1 MIILKGSAAAA
12 KDFENFVDIGGS
24 ISYKTLTI
32 EITYEFT
39 QTFTRDHQMV
49 KSELIQQLSEQAN
62 IQPKIAEIAVN
73 TVFDAMISALIKGEG
88 IEIRGFG
95 SFKVREYKGRTGN
108 HPRTGS
114 VITIEPKR
122 RPFFK
127 VGKELK
133 DRINHHALNQVSRP
147 QQEHPVET
155 P

>member
-1 MIILKGSAAAA
+1 
-12 KDFENFVDIGGS
+12 
-24 ISYKTLTI
+24 
-32 EITYEFT
+32 
-39 QTFTRDHQMV
+39 MV
-49 KSELIQQLSEQAN
+49 KSELIQQLSEKAN

-73 TVFDAMISALIKGEG
+73 TVFDAMVEALIQGEG

-133 DRINHHALNQVSRP
+133 DRINSQAAAQAPEASEGSDIENP
-147 QQEHPVET
+147 
-155 P
+155 

>member
-1 MIILKGSAAAA
+1 
-12 KDFENFVDIGGS
+12 
-24 ISYKTLTI
+24 
-32 EITYEFT
+32 
-39 QTFTRDHQMV
+39 MV
-49 KSELIQQLSEQAN
+49 KSELIQQLSEKAN

-73 TVFDAMISALIKGEG
+73 TVFDAMIDALIKGEG

-133 DRINHHALNQVSRP
+133 DRINHHGADKQAPSQP
-147 QQEHPVET
+147 EQPAEQS
-155 P
+155 

>member
-1 MIILKGSAAAA
+1 
-12 KDFENFVDIGGS
+12 
-24 ISYKTLTI
+24 
-32 EITYEFT
+32 
-39 QTFTRDHQMV
+39 MV
-49 KSELIQQLSEQAN
+49 KSELIQHLSEQAN

-73 TVFDAMISALIKGEG
+73 TVFDAMIDALIKGEG

-133 DRINHHALNQVSRP
+133 DRINHQAVNRKPEP
-147 QQEHPVET
+147 QQAPPVET

>member
-1 MIILKGSAAAA
+1 
-12 KDFENFVDIGGS
+12 
-24 ISYKTLTI
+24 
-32 EITYEFT
+32 
-39 QTFTRDHQMV
+39 MV

-73 TVFDAMISALIKGEG
+73 TVFDAMVAALIKGEG

-133 DRINHHALNQVSRP
+133 DRINHRSAAHPEQSPAE
-147 QQEHPVET
+147 QEEQPFET
-155 P
+155 